1 MQSVFLFLFLLS
13 CTSFVEL
20 DEKNNEDTH
29 SSKKISYHQMGLE
42 FSGVE
47 KRLDDRNKEQLNQ
60 LAQRIISTS
69 QPIKEITI
77 FSNPETKKLTP
88 KDQLINYDRAQNV
101 KRFLEKDL
109 HTQGKVRIDEDI
121 NSPYQYKK
129 HADILILIEYL

>member
-1 MQSVFLFLFLLS
+1 VS

-29 SSKKISYHQMGLE
+29 STQKISYHQMGIE
-42 FSGVE
+42 FSGKG
-47 KRLDDRNKEQLNQ
+47 KRLDERNKEQLNQ

-77 FSNPETKKLTP
+77 FSNPETKKLNP

-109 HTQGKVRIDEDI
+109 HTQGKIRIDEDI
-121 NSPYQYKK
+121 GSPHQYKK
-129 HADILILIEYL
+129 DADILILVEYL